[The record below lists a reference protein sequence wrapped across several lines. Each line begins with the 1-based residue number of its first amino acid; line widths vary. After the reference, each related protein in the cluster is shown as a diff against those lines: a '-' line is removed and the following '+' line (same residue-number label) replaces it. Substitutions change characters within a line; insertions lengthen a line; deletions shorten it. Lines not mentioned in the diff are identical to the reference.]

1 MAKTIDPAE
10 LQSKYKDHVAELL
23 RQYARV
29 LEEQKL
35 AGVVIHSGAPKAR
48 SLFDDQ
54 VWPLRPVPHFAHWL
68 PLVTARSALLIE
80 PGRKPTLFWCNVLD
94 FWEGAA
100 KPETDHFWASFDVK
114 EVREPAAIKTLLP
127 TGRALAFVGEERG
140 DCELWGLPASAFN
153 PKGLLAALD
162 QVRVKKTPYEILCL
176 AEANRRA
183 ALGHHAVVDAFR
195 QGEASELEL
204 HLTYLRATQQDDA
217 ETPYKN
223 IVALGEH
230 CATLHHVNYGRT
242 KSAAQSL
249 LLDAGAKYQGYD
261 SDVTRVA
268 VKGGGAAASA
278 FAALATGL
286 EKLQQ
291 ESCRRAQLGLAYE
304 ALHDGAHQLLAPL
317 LKDVGLA
324 NGSADELVAK
334 GVTRKF
340 LPHGL
345 GHALGLQTHDVGCR
359 NVEPRADNPFLRNT
373 TKIAPGQVFTIEPG
387 VYFIRH
393 LLDDLKASPAGSLVN
408 WPLVQQLVPFGGI
421 RIEDDIA
428 VTDRGLVNLTREV
441 LPEPPLVVAKG

>member
-1 MAKTIDPAE
+1 MAKTVGNPE
-10 LQSKYKDHVAELL
+10 LLSKYADHVATLA
-23 RQYARV
+23 RAYARV
-29 LEEQKL
+29 LDEQKL
-35 AGVVIHSGAPKAR
+35 AGVVIHSGAPKSR

-54 VWPLRPVPHFAHWL
+54 YWPLRSVPHFAHWL
-68 PLVTARSALLIE
+68 PLQTARSALLVE
-80 PGRKPTLFWCNVLD
+80 PGKKPTLFWCNVLD

-114 EVREPAAIKTLLP
+114 EVRDAAQIKPLLP
-127 TGRALAFVGEERG
+127 AGRNLAFVGEERD
-140 DCELWGLPASAFN
+140 DCERWGLPAAAFN
-153 PKGLLAALD
+153 PKALVAALD
-162 QVRVKKTPYEILCL
+162 QVRVTKTPYELLCL

-183 ALGHHAVVDAFR
+183 ALGHEAVVEAFEK
-195 QGEASELEL
+195 GETSELEL
-204 HLTYLRATQQDDA
+204 HLLYLRATQQDDA

-223 IVALGEH
+223 IVALGDH
-230 CATLHHVNYGRT
+230 CATLHHVNYGRA

-261 SDVTRVA
+261 SDVTRTA
-268 VKGGGAAASA
+268 VKGGGAAAAA

-291 ESCRRAQLGLAYE
+291 ESCRRAKIGLPYE
-304 ALHDGAHQLLAPL
+304 ELHDGAHRLLAPL
-317 LKDVGLA
+317 LKDVGIA
-324 NGSADELVAK
+324 NGSADELVAR

-359 NVEPRADNPFLRNT
+359 NVDPRADNPFLRNT

-393 LLDDLKASPAGSLVN
+393 LLDELKASPAGALVN

-421 RIEDDIA
+421 RIEDDVA
-428 VTDRGLVNLTREV
+428 VTDHGIVNLTREV
-441 LPEPPLVVAKG
+441 LPDPPLVVAG